1 MRLFAGGLAVTLGN
15 PKVILFFLALLP
27 TVVDLGRI
35 DALGLAELGV
45 TIVLVLGIV
54 LSGYVL
60 AAERARRVMTSARA
74 RRLLNRGAGTVM
86 AGAAVA
92 IASR

>member
-1 MRLFAGGLAVTLGN
+1 MFAGGLAVTLGN

-27 TVVDLGRI
+27 TFVDLDRI
-35 DALGLAELGV
+35 DAPGLAELGA
-45 TIVLVLGIV
+45 TIVLVLGTI
-54 LSGYVL
+54 LYGYVL
-60 AAERARRVMTSARA
+60 AAERARRVMSSARA